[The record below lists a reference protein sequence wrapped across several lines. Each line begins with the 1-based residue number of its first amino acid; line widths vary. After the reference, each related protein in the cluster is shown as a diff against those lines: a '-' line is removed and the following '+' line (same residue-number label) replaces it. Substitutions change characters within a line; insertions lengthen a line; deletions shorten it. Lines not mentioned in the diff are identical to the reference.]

1 MFIYLD
7 IFENI
12 YLLSSLIKEKQTM
25 QETMT
30 NEVENKEVLN
40 EESNR
45 NTIDRKEFMRQ
56 VGLSFGAIMLMNC
69 LQSCGDGGEIPDP
82 NPTGNSGKVDFTINI
97 NDATYSSLKTKGSAV
112 VVKAQ
117 NVIIARANDTNGTWI
132 AVDSRC
138 THEQTTINY
147 RASSNDFLCPNHGST
162 FSSTGAAT
170 KGPATAAL
178 TKYFTSF
185 DATNNTLRVFA

>member
-1 MFIYLD
+1 MMS
-7 IFENI
+7 NI
-12 YLLSSLIKEKQTM
+12 ETKAVEKKGLS
-25 QETMT
+25 T
-30 NEVENKEVLN
+30 NDHNAIGE
-40 EESNR
+40 

-69 LQSCGDGGEIPDP
+69 LQSCGDGSEIPDP
-82 NPTGNSGKVDFTINI
+82 NPTGGSSKVDFTINI
-97 NDATYSSLKTKGSAV
+97 NDATYSSLKNKGNAV

-117 NVIIARANDTNGTWI
+117 NVIIARANDANGTWI
-132 AVDSRC
+132 AVDSIC
-138 THEQTTINY
+138 THEKTTTINY

-162 FSSTGAAT
+162 FAATGAAT

-178 TKYFTSF
+178 TRFNTSF

>member
-1 MFIYLD
+1 
-7 IFENI
+7 
-12 YLLSSLIKEKQTM
+12 
-25 QETMT
+25 MT
-30 NEVENKEVLN
+30 NDTKIEEVEKNEV
-40 EESNR
+40 S

-82 NPTGNSGKVDFTINI
+82 NPTGTTGKVDFTINI
-97 NDATYSSLKTKGSAV
+97 NDATYSSLKTKGNAV

-117 NVIIARANDTNGTWI
+117 NVIIARVNDTNGTWI

-138 THEQTTINY
+138 THELTTINY

-162 FSSTGAAT
+162 FAATGAAT

-178 TKYFTSF
+178 TRFNTSF

>member
-1 MFIYLD
+1 
-7 IFENI
+7 
-12 YLLSSLIKEKQTM
+12 M

-30 NEVENKEVLN
+30 NNTEIEEIEKKEV
-40 EESNR
+40 S

-82 NPTGNSGKVDFTINI
+82 NPTGGGTKVDFTINI

-117 NVIIARANDTNGTWI
+117 NVIIARVNDANGTWI

-147 RASSNDFLCPNHGST
+147 RASSNDFLCPNHGSV
-162 FSSTGAAT
+162 FSATGAVT
-170 KGPATAAL
+170 KSPATAAL